1 MNTKNKVKHQYML
14 AVTFLIYLLALS
26 FLILFKGSI
35 TEVRTFIDLV
45 LTNQSLPTRNHNG
58 QIFESIT
65 FFIDNW
71 EYSWAR
77 LNIYINILAFVPMG
91 FLVSMNKKKE
101 AVILYSFQW
110 GFWISLLLEYLQFY
124 YNIGE
129 FDIDDILLNTFG
141 AVFGAVV
148 FLMTKKG
155 YDFIQKNGTQEKSKD

>member
-1 MNTKNKVKHQYML
+1 MNTKNKFKHQYML

-35 TEVRTFIDLV
+35 TEVRIFIELV

-141 AVFGAVV
+141 AVLGAVV
-148 FLMTKKG
+148 FLMMKKCILR
-155 YDFIQKNGTQEKSKD
+155 YLWKIRE